1 MTLKI
6 INPANKRIKLN
17 INWDVGKKVIHKQ
30 GSVMVQQE
38 TKIQAE
44 NLKNS
49 SSLQHYDTGSIDHVK
64 DEQNP
69 QVSIERVNKI

>member
-1 MTLKI
+1 
-6 INPANKRIKLN
+6 
-17 INWDVGKKVIHKQ
+17 
-30 GSVMVQQE
+30 MVQQE

-69 QVSIERVNKI
+69 QVSIERE